1 MPPSLTIL
9 DSPPPG
15 LARAL
20 AVNPYLHLGA
30 DHVYQ
35 PLRDEL
41 LRPGHPDYDTVRGL
55 LEKTRQLDDVATV
68 TRERLLANGWL
79 VAAGED
85 LSDRFY
91 LKYVSLEAHTVCNQG
106 CYFCP
111 VSTHRREDFF
121 MAMETYEAIV
131 AQLAEHRDTIEGVS
145 MINYNEPTVDKRFVE
160 QVALLQ
166 RYGLPPAVLTN
177 GTGLT
182 AKRVDAILET
192 GGLVYLSINLSTL
205 DRERYA
211 VDREGDHLAIVLKNL
226 EYMKDKPLAK
236 TMEIVVLGQDDA
248 VHEADFRA
256 ILERFGD
263 SRFDVKKYPVM
274 DRAGLVQVGMKPA
287 ARVQNLCGCEQTGS
301 RPLQWAHITPR
312 AEMVLCCQDYHSQ
325 YVVGNL
331 HEQTL
336 DEILRGPEMA
346 RYRRWTYGV
355 EEAPQGFMCRNC
367 IYALSR

>member
-1 MPPSLTIL
+1 MPPSLPIL
-9 DSPPPG
+9 NPPEG
-15 LARAL
+15 AVAAL
-20 AVNPYLHLGA
+20 ELNPYLHLGD

-35 PLRDEL
+35 PLRDRF
-41 LRPGHPDYDTVRGL
+41 LRPPDPDYPAVRGL
-55 LEKTRQLDDVATV
+55 LEGTRSLDEIAAPVRD
-68 TRERLLANGWL
+68 RLVVDGWL
-79 VAAGED
+79 VPAGED
-85 LSDRFY
+85 HSDRFY

-111 VSTHRREDFF
+111 VSTHRREDYF
-121 MAMETYEAIV
+121 MAMDTYEAIV

-145 MINYNEPTVDKRFVE
+145 MINYNEPTLDKRFVE

-182 AKRVDAILET
+182 PKRVDTILDA
-192 GGLVYLSINLSTL
+192 GGLVFLSINLSTL
-205 DRERYA
+205 DPERYA

-226 EYMKDKPLAK
+226 EYMKDKPLAEM
-236 TMEIVVLGQDDA
+236 MEIVVLGQDDA
-248 VHEADFRA
+248 VHEADFVA
-256 ILERFGD
+256 IRERFGG
-263 SRFDVKKYPVM
+263 SRFEVKKYPVM

-287 ARVQNLCGCEQTGS
+287 ARIQNLCGCEQTGS

-331 HEQTL
+331 HEKTL
-336 DEILRGPEMA
+336 DEILSGPEMA

-367 IYALSR
+367 IYALTR